1 KAAEVFDVPTAPMT
15 QISQPVAAWPAAKAR
30 PVMPVLSVEERLRHR
45 RALAFTGKIVLALI
59 DAIAINIAFYGAYF
73 LRYDVL
79 QGVTLGPG
87 GYANFSLQEFAR
99 LQLLVTAGLL
109 LAFAARGLYR
119 QRPTGSWFRQATTV
133 IAGTTTAF
141 ALFAAYE
148 FVFQSTELV
157 VVQTRLLV
165 AIMWGTTTVVVL
177 LLRAIVGGV
186 VSWLYRRGA
195 FMTNLLVVGSG
206 RQGKLMMQHI
216 AASPSLGYRVVG
228 FVQEG
233 DGPLA
238 DFGRFSALGGLEELD
253 RVIRG
258 KRVGEVIIALPSH
271 QHQQILRTVRLCERA
286 GANFKLVPDMYE
298 LSISR
303 IDVDAIEGVPLL
315 GLRRSLEGTWQRAV
329 KRAIDIFVAL
339 LVLVIGAP
347 IWLLLALAIKLDS
360 PGPVFYSQ
368 TRLGRRGEAF
378 PFLKFRS
385 MYINA
390 DQKLEAMRARQN
402 ARGVHFKDRHDPRR
416 TRVGSFMRKTS
427 LDEIPNFINVLRG
440 EMSVVGPRPPL
451 PSEFEHY
458 EDWEKARLEATPGI
472 TGIWQVRGRSDIDF
486 DEMVLMDLYYIENW
500 SLRLDLQIL
509 LRTIPAVLFSRGA
522 Y

>member
-1 KAAEVFDVPTAPMT
+1 MDVEQKPFEA
-15 QISQPVAAWPAAKAR
+15 QASQSLPVWPVAKAR
-30 PVMPVLSVEERLRHR
+30 PVMPVLSVEDRLRQR
-45 RALAFTGKIVLALI
+45 RALAIAGKIILALI
-59 DAIAINIAFYGAYF
+59 DAISINLAFYGAYF
-73 LRYDVL
+73 LRYTLL
-79 QGVTLGPG
+79 QGITLSSAGF
-87 GYANFSLQEFAR
+87 ANYTLQEFAK
-99 LQLLVTAGLL
+99 LQFLVTGGLL

-119 QRPTGSWFRQATTV
+119 VRPTGSWLRQASTV

-148 FVFQSTELV
+148 FVFQSTALV

-165 AIMWGTTTVVVL
+165 AIMWGMTTVCVL
-177 LLRAIVGGV
+177 LARFIVGAL

-195 FMTNLLVVGSG
+195 FLTNLLVVGSG
-206 RQGKLMMQHI
+206 RQGKLMMQHV
-216 AASPSLGYRVVG
+216 AANPSLGYHVVG
-228 FVQEG
+228 FVQ
-233 DGPLA
+233 DDDSPLA
-238 DFGRFSALGGLEELD
+238 DFGRFTDLGTMDELD
-253 RVIRG
+253 GAIRRH
-258 KRVGEVIIALPSH
+258 KVGEVIIALPSH
-271 QHQQILRTVRLCERA
+271 QHQQILRAVRLCERA

-315 GLRRSLEGTWQRAV
+315 GLRRSLESNWQRSV
-329 KRAIDIFVAL
+329 KRGFDILFAL
-339 LVLVIGAP
+339 TVLVVGAP
-347 IWLLLALAIKLDS
+347 VWLLIALAIKLDS
-360 PGPVFYSQ
+360 RGPVFYSQ
-368 TRLGRRGEAF
+368 TRLGRRGEPF

-385 MYINA
+385 MYVNA
-390 DQKLEAMRARQN
+390 DQLLEQLRMRQN
-402 ARGVHFKDRHDPRR
+402 ARGVHFKDRNDPRR
-416 TRVGSFMRKTS
+416 TRVGSFLRKTS

-440 EMSVVGPRPPL
+440 EMSVIGPRPPL
-451 PSEFEHY
+451 PSEFINY

>member
-1 KAAEVFDVPTAPMT
+1 MDVEQKPFEA
-15 QISQPVAAWPAAKAR
+15 QASQSLPVWPVAKAR
-30 PVMPVLSVEERLRHR
+30 PVMPVLSVEERLRQR
-45 RALAFTGKIVLALI
+45 RALAVASKVILALI
-59 DAIAINIAFYGAYF
+59 DAVTINLAFYGAYF
-73 LRYDVL
+73 LRYTLL
-79 QGVTLGPG
+79 QGITLSSA
-87 GYANFSLQEFAR
+87 GYANYSLQEFAR
-99 LQLLVTAGLL
+99 LQFLVTAGLL
-109 LAFAARGLYR
+109 LAFAVRGLYR
-119 QRPTGSWFRQATTV
+119 LRPTGSWFRQASTV

-148 FVFQSTELV
+148 FVFQSTALV

-165 AIMWGTTTVVVL
+165 AIMWGMTTICVLLVRFMVGVVV
-177 LLRAIVGGV
+177 G
-186 VSWLYRRGA
+186 WLYRRGA

-206 RQGKLMMQHI
+206 RQGKLMMQHV
-216 AASPSLGYRVVG
+216 AANPHLGYRVVG
-228 FVQEG
+228 FVQDT
-233 DGPLA
+233 DGPLN
-238 DFGRFSALGGLEELD
+238 DFGRFTALGTMDDLD
-253 RVIRG
+253 KAIRG
-258 KRVGEVIIALPSH
+258 QRVGEVIIALPSH

-298 LSISR
+298 LSITR

-315 GLRRSLEGTWQRAV
+315 GLRRSLETNWQRGI
-329 KRAIDIFVAL
+329 KRAIDILVAL
-339 LVLVIGAP
+339 AVLVIGAP
-347 IWLLLALAIKLDS
+347 IWLLIALAVKLDS
-360 PGPVFYSQ
+360 RGPILYSQ
-368 TRLGRRGEAF
+368 TRLGRRGEPF

-385 MYINA
+385 MYVNA
-390 DQKLEAMRARQN
+390 DQMLDQMRARQN
-402 ARGVHFKDRHDPRR
+402 ARGVHFKDRNDPRR
-416 TRVGSFMRKTS
+416 TRVGSFLRRTS

-451 PSEFEHY
+451 PSEFANY

-472 TGIWQVRGRSDIDF
+472 TGIWQIRGRSDIDF